1 MSATVENVRE
11 VGRFQS
17 AAAVAA
23 AAPSITCNVVNQTGF
38 TARVVIM
45 AHRNH
50 DLQESRA
57 LVPSN
62 RSVST
67 SCPRG
72 EVVFVV
78 FNADDDS
85 FYEGRVLDVSGSF
98 SYLIT

>member
-1 MSATVENVRE
+1 MLETTENARE
-11 VGRFQS
+11 VGRIQS

-23 AAPSITCNVVNQTGF
+23 AAPGVTCNIVNQTAF
-38 TARVVIM
+38 TARIVIM

-62 RSVST
+62 RNVST

-78 FNADDDS
+78 FDADDDS
-85 FYEGRVLDVSGSF
+85 FYEGSVLDVSGTF